1 MRVVALPM
9 LVEKIEKEKMELLE
23 RLGDVIL
30 QQNTEKNM
38 KKMDKI

>member
-1 MRVVALPM
+1 MRVVAHPM

-23 RLGDVIL
+23 RPGDVIL